1 MELEGDV
8 QGRQDQAQKIIEMP
22 QRDRE
27 TSTSENQPSSASV
40 VSMYGQERP
49 GQGSGHSSSISS
61 LHQQLAGARLG
72 PRPFNCGRNWCWQ

>member
-27 TSTSENQPSSASV
+27 NSTSENQPSTDKVNSK
-40 VSMYGQERP
+40 YGQEK
-49 GQGSGHSSSISS
+49 QSI
-61 LHQQLAGARLG
+61 
-72 PRPFNCGRNWCWQ
+72 